1 MKFQFY
7 FYIAVVFFASPV
19 FAKGSLSAHL
29 HGHVKL
35 NVAADGKKLFL
46 EVHTPSQSLLGFEQR
61 PQTDQ
66 QKNIWTSVK
75 NQWEKKISELFQIDP
90 SLECKVTKAHIG
102 MHFDEEEDH
111 HHHDEAN
118 KTHKEESHDESE
130 HHSHEKNEPLK
141 EKEHHHHHDEANK
154 AHKEK
159 SHDESEHHSHEK
171 NEPLKGEHS
180 EIKAEAIFLCNKE
193 IKNSQLVVRLK
204 KYFPKIEK
212 IEAQVLPNS
221 GVPYSKTLKK
231 DKAVLDF

>member
-19 FAKGSLSAHL
+19 FAESSLSAHL

-35 NVAADGKKLFL
+35 NVAADRKTLFV
-46 EVHTPSQSLLGFEQR
+46 EVHSPSQSFLGFEQR

-141 EKEHHHHHDEANK
+141 
-154 AHKEK
+154 
-159 SHDESEHHSHEK
+159 
-171 NEPLKGEHS
+171 GEHS

>member
-102 MHFDEEEDH
+102 MHFDEEE
-111 HHHDEAN
+111 
-118 KTHKEESHDESE
+118 
-130 HHSHEKNEPLK
+130 
-141 EKEHHHHHDEANK
+141 HHHHHDEANK

-212 IEAQVLPNS
+212 IEAQLLPNS

>member
-7 FYIAVVFFASPV
+7 FYIAVLFFASPV

-46 EVHTPSQSLLGFEQR
+46 EVRSPSQSFLGFEQR

-66 QKNIWTSVK
+66 QKNIWASVK

-102 MHFDEEEDH
+102 MHFDEEE

-118 KTHKEESHDESE
+118 KAHKEESHDESE
-130 HHSHEKNEPLK
+130 HHSHEG
-141 EKEHHHHHDEANK
+141 H
-154 AHKEK
+154 
-159 SHDESEHHSHEK
+159 
-171 NEPLKGEHS
+171 EPLKGEHS
-180 EIKAEAIFLCNKE
+180 EIKAEAIFSCNKE
-193 IKNSQLVVRLK
+193 IKNLQLIVRFK
-204 KYFPKIEK
+204 KYFPKIEE

-221 GVPYSKTLKK
+221 GVPYSKSLKK
-231 DKAVLDF
+231 DKAVLGF

>member
-7 FYIAVVFFASPV
+7 FYIAVLFFASPV

-102 MHFDEEEDH
+102 MHFDEEE
-111 HHHDEAN
+111 
-118 KTHKEESHDESE
+118 
-130 HHSHEKNEPLK
+130 
-141 EKEHHHHHDEANK
+141 HHHHHDEANK

>member
-7 FYIAVVFFASPV
+7 FYVAIAFFASPV
-19 FAKGSLSAHL
+19 FAESSLSAHL

-35 NVAADGKKLFL
+35 NVAADRKTLFV
-46 EVHTPSQSLLGFEQR
+46 EVHSPSQSFLGFEQR

-141 EKEHHHHHDEANK
+141 
-154 AHKEK
+154 
-159 SHDESEHHSHEK
+159 
-171 NEPLKGEHS
+171 GEHS

>member
-1 MKFQFY
+1 MKFQLY

-141 EKEHHHHHDEANK
+141 
-154 AHKEK
+154 
-159 SHDESEHHSHEK
+159 
-171 NEPLKGEHS
+171 GEHS

-212 IEAQVLPNS
+212 IEAQLLPNS
-221 GVPYSKTLKK
+221 GVPYSKTLTK